1 MWQEF
6 VVFFGELGLALL
18 LLWGKITPLQFLE
31 GVVHLAKFLAVFIP
45 EEAQAPAPAPA
56 PAPDRV
62 V

>member
-6 VVFFGELGLALL
+6 VFFLGELGLALL

-31 GVVHLAKFLAVFIP
+31 GVVHLAKFLAVFTP
-45 EEAQAPAPAPA
+45 EVAQAPA

>member
-6 VVFFGELGLALL
+6 VFFLGELGLALL

-31 GVVHLAKFLAVFIP
+31 GVVHLAKFLAVFTP
-45 EEAQAPAPAPA
+45 EEEAEAPAPVA
-56 PAPDRV
+56 DWV

>member
-6 VVFFGELGLALL
+6 VFFLGELGLALL

-31 GVVHLAKFLAVFIP
+31 GVVHLAKFLTVFTP
-45 EEAQAPAPAPA
+45 EEEAEAPAPVA
-56 PAPDRV
+56 DRV